1 MRQKAS
7 GLVLSKLRGWC
18 GNVSNISGVDGRGLH
33 TWGLDRAWAGV
44 KMGIPLAQF
53 WTYGT
58 SIYIW
63 ATGVGHFQ
71 NYVAMKIS

>member
-1 MRQKAS
+1 MFPIYQELMAEAS
-7 GLVLSKLRGWC
+7 IPG
-18 GNVSNISGVDGRGLH
+18 
-33 TWGLDRAWAGV
+33 GLDRAWAGV